1 MHSRLS
7 VLMPQCWWEVL
18 QGLLIQNPTHQ
29 DHNNAQIQC
38 SPGAEWFSL
47 QESGFI
53 PSFLVINQPTNLHP
67 RPPLDETW
75 TLVDQSLRGTGFLHE
90 YWAEGYGSRPGSD
103 GSQAQC
109 GAAVWS
115 QLIPRWSWVGA
126 KGSPINPIC
135 TLLDCGRGWVPVPVD
150 SHLDMWDLTI
160 TR

>member
-75 TLVDQSLRGTGFLHE
+75 TLVDQSLPVVGEEPVSCTNIEQKVMDPDPVLMDHKHNVALRSEVSWFRGGHGSVPRGLQSTPFAR
-90 YWAEGYGSRPGSD
+90 YWTAGGGEF
-103 GSQAQC
+103 QFQ
-109 GAAVWS
+109 
-115 QLIPRWSWVGA
+115 
-126 KGSPINPIC
+126 
-135 TLLDCGRGWVPVPVD
+135 
-150 SHLDMWDLTI
+150 
-160 TR
+160 